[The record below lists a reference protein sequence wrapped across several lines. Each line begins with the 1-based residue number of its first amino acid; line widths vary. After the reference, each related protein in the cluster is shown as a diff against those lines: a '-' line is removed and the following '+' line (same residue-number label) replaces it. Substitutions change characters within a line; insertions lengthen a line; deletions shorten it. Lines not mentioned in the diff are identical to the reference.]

1 MTTLTD
7 DQLSGPAG
15 FSGELVRP
23 GDPGYDE
30 ARSIHNGLI
39 DKRPALIARCR
50 SAADIAS
57 ALAFAQA
64 DGLPVSVRGGGHNV
78 AGICLVDDGVV
89 VDLSQLTHIEVDAAA
104 MTATAGPGVMWGAF
118 NDATQPHGLATT
130 GGVVSTTGIAGLT
143 LGGGIGWLMPK
154 FGLATDNLV
163 SAEVVT
169 VDGRTLTASE
179 SENADLFWGIRGGGG
194 NFGVVSSFTY
204 RLHEVGPMI
213 TGGLILHPFPA
224 AAELLRFFRDATAD
238 IPDELMVVAGL
249 VHAPD
254 GSGTKA
260 TGLIVCHV
268 GPPEQAER
276 DLEAFTSFGAP
287 IMVEVGPM
295 PYSVLNTVL
304 DERYPRGA
312 LNYWKSAFAEEL
324 SDAAIDTAI
333 AQFETCPSPMTG
345 CILEHFH
352 GAVCRVPVEATA
364 VAMRRPGY
372 NYLVTSV
379 WTDPTA
385 TDENVAWTRET
396 FGAMDPFLSDLR
408 YVNYLDADDAATG
421 EAPVRGAY
429 GSNYGRLAALKAK
442 YDPDNVLRSN
452 FNVPP
457 G

>member
-1 MTTLTD
+1 MTILTD
-7 DQLSGPAG
+7 DQLSRLTG
-15 FSGELVRP
+15 FTGELVRP
-23 GDPGYDE
+23 GDAGYDE

-50 SAADIAS
+50 SAADIAA
-57 ALAFAQA
+57 ALSFARGN
-64 DGLPVSVRGGGHNV
+64 GLDVSVRGGGHNV

-89 VDLSQLTHIEVDAAA
+89 VDLSLMTDIAVDPASK
-104 MTATAGPGVMWGAF
+104 TATAGPGVMWGAF
-118 NDATQPHGLATT
+118 NDATQAHGLATT

-163 SAEVVT
+163 SADVVT

-179 SENADLFWGIRGGGG
+179 DENADLFWGLRGAGA

-224 AAELLRFFRDATAD
+224 AADLLRFFRGATAD
-238 IPDELMVVAGL
+238 IPDELMVIAGL

-254 GSGTKA
+254 GSGAKA
-260 TGLIVCHV
+260 TGMIVCHC

-276 DLEAFTSFGAP
+276 DLEPFLSFGSP

-295 PYSVLNTVL
+295 PYSILNTVI

-312 LNYWKSAFAEEL
+312 LNYWKSAFVEEL
-324 SDAAIDTAI
+324 SDAAIDTAV
-333 AQFETCPSPMTG
+333 AQFDACPSPMTG

-352 GAVCRVPVEATA
+352 GAACRVPVDATA
-364 VAMRRPGY
+364 VALRRPGY

-379 WTDPTA
+379 WTDPDA
-385 TDENVAWTRET
+385 TDENVSWTRET
-396 FGAMDPFLSDLR
+396 FAAMGPHLTDLR
-408 YVNYLDADDAATG
+408 YVNYLDADDAAAG

-429 GSNYGRLAALKAK
+429 GPNYERLAALKAK

-452 FNVPP
+452 FNVSPA
-457 G
+457 

>member
-7 DQLSGPAG
+7 DQLSGLTG
-15 FSGELVRP
+15 FSGELFRP

-39 DKRPALIARCR
+39 DKRPALIARCH
-50 SAADIAS
+50 SAADIAV
-57 ALAFAQA
+57 ALAFARA
-64 DGLPVSVRGGGHNV
+64 GSLPVSVRGGGHNV

-89 VDLSQLTHIEVDAAA
+89 VDLSQMTDIEVDPAAK
-104 MTATAGPGVMWGAF
+104 TATAGPGVMWGAF
-118 NDATQPHGLATT
+118 NDATQAHGLATT

-179 SENADLFWGIRGGGG
+179 DENADLFWGLRGGGG

-213 TGGLILHPFPA
+213 TGGLILHPFSA
-224 AAELLRFFRDATAD
+224 ARDLGRFFRDATAD
-238 IPDELMVVAGL
+238 LPDELMTILGL

-254 GSGTKA
+254 GSGMKV
-260 TGLIVCHV
+260 TGMIVCHV
-268 GPPEQAER
+268 GPPERAEK
-276 DLEAFTSFGAP
+276 DLEPFVSFGSP
-287 IMVEVGPM
+287 IQVEVGPM
-295 PYSVLNTVL
+295 PYSVLNTVI
-304 DERYPRGA
+304 DERYPKGA

-324 SDAAIDTAI
+324 SDKAIDTAVG
-333 AQFETCPSPMTG
+333 QFETCPSPMTG

-352 GAVCRVPVEATA
+352 GAACRVPVDATA
-364 VAMRRPGY
+364 VALRRPGY

-379 WTDPTA
+379 WTDPAT
-385 TDENVAWTRET
+385 TDENVRWTRET
-396 FGAMDPFLSDLR
+396 FKAMSPYLSDLR
-408 YVNYLDADDAATG
+408 YVNYLAEDDAESG
-421 EAPVRGAY
+421 GGPVHSAY
-429 GSNYGRLAALKAK
+429 GPNYDRLASLKAK
-442 YDPDNVLRSN
+442 YDPENVLRSN